1 MGGKVWFGVE
11 SKSFQIFV
19 EEFRGEVRQKS
30 WREVEASPDT
40 LRLGRR
46 VFLGR

>member
-19 EEFRGEVRQKS
+19 EEFRG
-30 WREVEASPDT
+30 
-40 LRLGRR
+40 RLGRR
-46 VFLGR
+46 VGER